1 MTSFA
6 IRFLDNLPTVDGFI
20 LKGGSPTSGTS
31 NVKVYQSAEKSMAIE
46 RTAGFFAR
54 EVLKRFSQLTVEDEL
69 RLINTRIRDHFLTS
83 IFTLAAFRE
92 MEKTRDPEALADFMQ
107 PTSSS

>member
-1 MTSFA
+1 MTSSIATDHGHFSC
-6 IRFLDNLPTVDGFI
+6 I
-20 LKGGSPTSGTS
+20 K
-31 NVKVYQSAEKSMAIE
+31 AEYGMHSMAIE